1 MGTAESSSEVRWW
14 SQGIQRKAE
23 DLQWGTWEAGLEDTA
38 LLSMLWPHLGPRM
51 DTVLQ
56 CQPAQHLHLPLLV
69 TQDPRPQ
76 QSKSRLWNQL
86 PGSNSG
92 LFLLT
97 EHMTLGKSLAFSEP
111 QLPLL

>member
-51 DTVLQ
+51 DTVLVSA
-56 CQPAQHLHLPLLV
+56 CPALSPPTVGYTRPEATTVQKQTLEPVACVQFWLV
-69 TQDPRPQ
+69 FTYRTHDLGQVTC
-76 QSKSRLWNQL
+76 
-86 PGSNSG
+86 
-92 LFLLT
+92 FL
-97 EHMTLGKSLAFSEP
+97 
-111 QLPLL
+111 

>member
-56 CQPAQHLHLPLLV
+56 CQPAQHFHLPLKA
-69 TQDPRPQ
+69 D
-76 QSKSRLWNQL
+76 
-86 PGSNSG
+86 SG
-92 LFLLT
+92 T
-97 EHMTLGKSLAFSEP
+97 SCLGPILACFYL
-111 QLPLL
+111 QNT

>member
-1 MGTAESSSEVRWW
+1 MGTAESFSEVRWW

-23 DLQWGTWEAGLEDTA
+23 DLRWGTWEAWLKDTA
-38 LLSMLWPHLGPRM
+38 LLNMLWPHPGPRM

-56 CQPAQHLHLPLLV
+56 CQPAQHFHLPLLV

-97 EHMTLGKSLAFSEP
+97 EQMTFGKSLAISEP